1 MNASRTLTGYRH
13 YVLTN
18 HLCIAALVV
27 TFTSVLLLLSACG
40 TGGATVRGDKQ
51 VVHIRGSDTMSRL
64 LTRWAEEYMRLHPD
78 IAIYTEGGGTET
90 GIHALINGSAD
101 LAAASRP
108 LRAEEARAMLENRRT
123 LGFSILT
130 SKDALSVYLHPSNPV
145 RNLTLQHLRGLF
157 SGRISS
163 WSEIGGP
170 PLPVQVIGRPPNSG
184 TFLFF
189 EEHVLQGESYASTTL
204 TIPTTNALIKK
215 IMSEPGAIGYGGLAF
230 GANVIHASIDGI
242 APTAKNVRNGSY
254 PISRYLYLY
263 AAEAP
268 DGVIKDF
275 IDWILSDAGQR
286 IVQEIGYI
294 PLWEIDAGHGEGTA
308 R

>member
-1 MNASRTLTGYRH
+1 MNAFLTLTGYRH
-13 YVLTN
+13 HALTKLSGVPVL
-18 HLCIAALVV
+18 VF
-27 TFTSVLLLLSACG
+27 TFTALLLLSACG
-40 TGGATVRGDKQ
+40 GGDNTVRSVKQ
-51 VVHIRGSDTMSRL
+51 VVRIRGSNTMSRL
-64 LTRWAEEYMRLHPD
+64 LARWAEEYMRIHPGV
-78 IAIYTEGGGTET
+78 AMYTEGHGTET
-90 GIHALINGSAD
+90 GIQALINGSAD
-101 LAAASRP
+101 LATASRP
-108 LRAEEARAMLENRRT
+108 LRAEEARAMLEKRRT

-130 SKDALSVYLHPSNPV
+130 SKDALSVYLHPDNPV
-145 RNLTLQHLRGLF
+145 RNLTLQQLRGLF

-184 TFLFF
+184 TFFFF

-204 TIPTTNALIKK
+204 TIPTTSALIKH

-230 GANVIHASIDGI
+230 GADVIHASIDGI
-242 APTAKNVRNGSY
+242 APTAENVRNGSY
-254 PISRYLYLY
+254 PIARYLYLY

-268 DGVIKDF
+268 HGVVKDF
-275 IDWILSDAGQR
+275 IDWVLSDAGQR

-294 PLWEIDAGHGEGTA
+294 PLWEVDTKHGEGTT